1 MTWSDIVDT
10 KIVSEAL
17 NKVYREGK
25 PFCPKPEDILRAFSI
40 LPPDKVK
47 VVLCGQDPFPQ
58 EGVATGIL
66 FANKENTPE
75 DKLSPSLSIIK
86 NSFLEYL
93 QVSEKDITFD
103 PSLVYLV
110 EQGVL
115 MINSALTVEM
125 NRPGSHSMIW
135 RPFVSTLLRNLSNMN
150 HNIIFV
156 LFGSQART
164 FRPYINKENFC
175 VELVHPAHYARAG
188 GEEQQEGERV
198 YARLWESI
206 NAVLVSMGE
215 EKINW
220 LNQ

>member
-1 MTWSDIVDT
+1 MTWSEIVDR
-10 KIVSEAL
+10 KMVSEAL
-17 NKVYREGK
+17 DKVYREGK
-25 PFCPKPEDILRAFSI
+25 PFCPKPENIFRAFSI

-47 VVLCGQDPFPQ
+47 VVLVGQNPYPQ
-58 EGVATGIL
+58 KGVSTGIL

-75 DKLSPSLSIIK
+75 NKLSPSLKVIK
-86 NSFLEYL
+86 NSFLRLL
-93 QVSEKDITFD
+93 QNPEKDINFD
-103 PSLVYLV
+103 PSLVYIA

-125 NRPGSHSMIW
+125 NKPGSHSMIW
-135 RPFVSTLLRNLSNMN
+135 RPFVSILLRNLSNIN

-164 FRPYINKENFC
+164 FRPYINKENLC
-175 VELVHPAHYARAG
+175 VELVHPAYYARAG
-188 GEEQQEGERV
+188 GEEQQEGEKV

-215 EKINW
+215 DRINW

>member
-1 MTWSDIVDT
+1 MTWSDIVDV

-25 PFCPKPEDILRAFSI
+25 PFCPKPENIFRAFSI
-40 LPPDKVK
+40 LPPDKIK

-58 EGVATGIL
+58 KGVSTGIL

-75 DKLSPSLSIIK
+75 DKLSPSLKIIK
-86 NSFLEYL
+86 NSFLRLL
-93 QVSEKDITFD
+93 QNPEKDINFD
-103 PSLVYLV
+103 PSLVYIA

-175 VELVHPAHYARAG
+175 VELVHPAYYARAG
-188 GEEQQEGERV
+188 GEEQKNGESI
-198 YARLWESI
+198 YEKLWKSI
-206 NAVLVSMGE
+206 NALLVSMGE
-215 EKINW
+215 KKISW
-220 LNQ
+220 I

>member
-1 MTWSDIVDT
+1 MTWSDIVDA
-10 KIVSEAL
+10 KMVSEAL

-25 PFCPKPEDILRAFSI
+25 PFCPKAENIFRAFSI
-40 LPPDKVK
+40 LPPDKVR
-47 VVLCGQDPFPQ
+47 VVLVGQDPYPQ
-58 EGVATGIL
+58 KGVATGIL

-75 DKLSPSLSIIK
+75 DKLSPSLKVIK
-86 NSFLEYL
+86 NSFLRLL
-93 QVSEKDITFD
+93 QNQEKGTNFD
-103 PSLVYLV
+103 PSLVYIA

-125 NRPGSHSMIW
+125 NKPGSHSMIW

-175 VELVHPAHYARAG
+175 VELVHPAYYARAG
-188 GEEQQEGERV
+188 GEEQQEGESV
-198 YARLWESI
+198 YGGLWRSI
-206 NAVLVSMGE
+206 NALLISMGE
-215 EKINW
+215 KEISW
-220 LNQ
+220 I

>member
-1 MTWSDIVDT
+1 MTWSDIVDA
-10 KIVSEAL
+10 KMVSEAL

-25 PFCPKPEDILRAFSI
+25 PFCPKPENILRAFSI
-40 LPPDKVK
+40 LPPDKVR
-47 VVLCGQDPFPQ
+47 VVLVGQDPYPQ
-58 EGVATGIL
+58 RGVATGIL

-75 DKLSPSLSIIK
+75 DKLSPSLKVIK
-86 NSFLEYL
+86 NSFLRLL
-93 QVSEKDITFD
+93 QNPEKGTNFD
-103 PSLVYLV
+103 PSLVYIA

-125 NRPGSHSMIW
+125 NKPGSHSMIW

-175 VELVHPAHYARAG
+175 VELVHPAYYARAG
-188 GEEQQEGERV
+188 GEEQQEGEGV
-198 YARLWESI
+198 YGGLWRSI
-206 NAVLVSMGE
+206 NALLISMGE
-215 EKINW
+215 KEISW
-220 LNQ
+220 I

>member
-1 MTWSDIVDT
+1 MTWSDIIDVRM
-10 KIVSEAL
+10 VSEAL
-17 NKVYREGK
+17 NKVYKEGK
-25 PFCPKPEDILRAFSI
+25 PFCPKPENIFRAFSI
-40 LPPDKVK
+40 LPPNKVR
-47 VVLCGQDPFPQ
+47 VVLVGQDPYPQ
-58 EGVATGIL
+58 KGIATGIL

-75 DKLSPSLSIIK
+75 DKLSPSLKVIK
-86 NSFLEYL
+86 NSFLRLL
-93 QVSEKDITFD
+93 QNSEKDINFD
-103 PSLVYLV
+103 PSLTYIAK
-110 EQGVL
+110 QGVL

-125 NRPGSHSMIW
+125 NKPGSHSMIW

-164 FRPYINKENFC
+164 FRPYINKKNFC
-175 VELVHPAHYARAG
+175 VELVHPAYYARVG
-188 GEEQQEGERV
+188 GEEQQEGECV

-215 EKINW
+215 DRINW

>member
-1 MTWSDIVDT
+1 MTWSEVVDT
-10 KIVSEAL
+10 KMVSEAL
-17 NKVYREGK
+17 NKVYGEGK
-25 PFCPKPEDILRAFSI
+25 PFCPKPENIFRAFSI

-58 EGVATGIL
+58 KGVATGIL
-66 FANKENTPE
+66 FANKENTPN
-75 DKLSPSLSIIK
+75 P
-86 NSFLEYL
+86 
-93 QVSEKDITFD
+93 EKGTNFD
-103 PSLVYLV
+103 PSLVYIA

-125 NRPGSHSMIW
+125 NKPGSHSMIW

-175 VELVHPAHYARAG
+175 VELVHPAYYARVG
-188 GEEQQEGERV
+188 GEEQQEGESV
-198 YARLWESI
+198 YGELWRSI
-206 NAVLVSMGE
+206 NALLTSMGE
-215 EKINW
+215 KEISW
-220 LNQ
+220 I

>member
-1 MTWSDIVDT
+1 MTWSDIVDV
-10 KIVSEAL
+10 KIGSEAL

-25 PFCPKPEDILRAFSI
+25 PICPEPENIFRAFSI
-40 LPPDKVK
+40 LPPDKVR
-47 VVLCGQDPFPQ
+47 VVLVGQDPYPQ
-58 EGVATGIL
+58 KGIATGIL

-75 DKLSPSLSIIK
+75 DKLSPSLKVIK
-86 NSFLEYL
+86 NSFLRLL
-93 QVSEKDITFD
+93 QNPEKGTNFN
-103 PSLVYLV
+103 PSLVYIA

-125 NRPGSHSMIW
+125 NKPGSHSMIW

-175 VELVHPAHYARAG
+175 VELVHPAYYARAG
-188 GEEQQEGERV
+188 GEEQKNGESTYEG
-198 YARLWESI
+198 LWRSI
-206 NAVLVSMGE
+206 NALLTSMGE
-215 EKINW
+215 KEISW
-220 LNQ
+220 I